1 MIKLSS
7 VKIEDYEKIRKLKI
21 LVRLGECKRSRKK
34 LKFPILEKKKKS
46 LSIRISDMNWEVRWF
61 GVWLQRNNVYLRI
74 LQKILIMKHSR

>member
-34 LKFPILEKKKKS
+34 LNFPILEKKKKK
-46 LSIRISDMNWEVRWF
+46 F
-61 GVWLQRNNVYLRI
+61 
-74 LQKILIMKHSR
+74 KH

>member
-34 LKFPILEKKKKS
+34 LKFPILEKKKKK
-46 LSIRISDMNWEVRWF
+46 F
-61 GVWLQRNNVYLRI
+61 
-74 LQKILIMKHSR
+74 KH